1 MTRACRPGQTADET
15 EHHPRANPEEN
26 LKRKI
31 QESKRSLMQ
40 KGIELEGR
48 ARKKICVV
56 FVSAFAI
63 AGGEGFE

>member
-1 MTRACRPGQTADET
+1 
-15 EHHPRANPEEN
+15 
-26 LKRKI
+26 
-31 QESKRSLMQ
+31 MQ

-56 FVSAFAI
+56 LVLAIAI